1 MSSCFVDTNV
11 LVYAEDR
18 DAGAKNATARSLVL
32 ELWDSGDGVVSVQV
46 LQEFFVTVTRK
57 LSKPMRPTAASL
69 IVNEYLSWRVVENT
83 GDLLRVGIDLAQS
96 AKLSLWDALI
106 VAAAQHAG
114 CDRLVTED
122 LSHHQRFGSLR
133 IENPFG

>member
-1 MSSCFVDTNV
+1 MSSCFVDTNI

-18 DAGAKNATARSLVL
+18 DAGTKNETARSLVL
-32 ELWDSGDGVVSVQV
+32 DLWDSGDGVVSVQV

-57 LSKPMRPTAASL
+57 LSKPMRPNTASR

-122 LSHHQRFGSLR
+122 LSHQRRFGSLR
-133 IENPFG
+133 IENPFR